1 MSPGVV
7 AKRSISKARRLRK
20 EMSEGEKRLWSQL
33 KAFRNSHGIHV
44 RRQAPIGPYIADFAI
59 HAAKLIIEVDGPA
72 HEELERQERDRA
84 RDDWF
89 AKVGYRIMR
98 FRTDEVMNAWSD
110 CVERILREVR
120 QGN

>member
-1 MSPGVV
+1 M
-7 AKRSISKARRLRK
+7 RTL
-20 EMSEGEKRLWSQL
+20 
-33 KAFRNSHGIHV
+33 RNSHGIHV
-44 RRQAPIGPYIADFAI
+44 RKQAPIGPYIADFVI
-59 HAAKLIIEVDGPA
+59 HAAKLIIEVDGPV
-72 HEELERQERDRA
+72 HEELEQQERDRA